1 MTESHVMEFC
11 KAAKKNH
18 DTKMNCESMDE
29 FNSSIVELQGMT
41 IEMFAT
47 SENLEELS
55 SSLFTNPKIF
65 DYNIDEE
72 NIEKVDVIIGYKQRE
87 REKGVRLAA

>member
-11 KAAKKNH
+11 KAAKKNY